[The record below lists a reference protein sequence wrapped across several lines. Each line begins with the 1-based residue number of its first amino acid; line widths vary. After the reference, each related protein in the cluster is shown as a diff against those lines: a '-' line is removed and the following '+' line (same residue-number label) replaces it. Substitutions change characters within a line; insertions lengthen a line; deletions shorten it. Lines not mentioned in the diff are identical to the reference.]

1 MLQALMGQ
9 QALLKC
15 SVQLLAGL
23 LRGCTAKDMLF
34 CLAPKVDGHADM
46 GCDPLA
52 LALQVPPSRN
62 PMGQQAAWGQQQP
75 QAGGQQWSQQQ
86 PNMFPPGSTG
96 GGGPQ
101 PPPQPAIFKPQP
113 PSRGPPAA
121 AAPAAGPQV
130 GTLQLVS

>member
-1 MLQALMGQ
+1 M
-9 QALLKC
+9 
-15 SVQLLAGL
+15 QLLLTGL
-23 LRGCTAKDMLF
+23 LRGCTAEDTLF
-34 CLAPKVDGHADM
+34 CLAPQIYGHADM
-46 GCDPLA
+46 GCDPLV
-52 LALQVPPSRN
+52 LVLQVPPSRN

-75 QAGGQQWSQQQ
+75 QAGGQQWPQQQ
-86 PNMFPPGSTG
+86 SNVFPPGSVG

-130 GTLQLVS
+130 GTLRLVS